1 MKYNE
6 FYERVYIS
14 QPRFYLTCAQTSA
27 HISILQHVRYTN
39 HAYTIAK
46 CVFDIPPRFLIINEC
61 DRQSLEFQ

>member
-14 QPRFYLTCAQTSA
+14 TEVLFNLCTNKRAYT
-27 HISILQHVRYTN
+27 SILQHVRYIN

-46 CVFDIPPRFLIINEC
+46 CAFDIPPRFLVINGW
-61 DRQSLEFQ
+61 